1 MTLCSDIKIY
11 IAFSVTGFCLF
22 LRFIYHWP
30 ANIPDL
36 VLRPWWPG
44 PRGRGWLPDES
55 VWPGWVSQ
63 QVRTAREHQEVAVR
77 YLQNQFSFLYFTNF
91 PLQLDSIFVV
101 NSYLNIWRLIG
112 AEVYSLNEHL
122 SFWLIS
128 EVLSEVSERYE
139 IGVLK
144 KRKTMTE
151 TPPPGLKMKLH
162 LLYVPA
168 TYFHKAGVSTPTI
181 YLSSSCLIFH
191 WAFWLISAK

>member
-1 MTLCSDIKIY
+1 MTLCSDVKIY
-11 IAFSVTGFCLF
+11 LTFSVTGFCLF

-44 PRGRGWLPDES
+44 PSRRGWLPDES

-63 QVRTAREHQEVAVR
+63 QVRTAREHREGPVR
-77 YLQNQFSFLYFTNF
+77 YLQNQFSFLYFMNF

-101 NSYLNIWRLIG
+101 NSNQHWRLIG
-112 AEVYSLNEHL
+112 AEACSLNEHI

-128 EVLSEVSERYE
+128 EVLSEFSERCE
-139 IGVLK
+139 IGVF
-144 KRKTMTE
+144 MTE

-168 TYFHKAGVSTPTI
+168 TYFHKAGISTYTI

-191 WAFWLISAK
+191 WASWLISAK